1 MKRMLFLTLTT
12 VCAWVAIPGLIN
24 CAQET
29 KPADEAPKIYTETF
43 DLTLYP
49 KAEPVPALKYK
60 FLPDTF
66 ERNSGNAASLYLKAM
81 GFLEQTTARKKLFEI
96 EAAAEAKAQ
105 AEKVGTADVPPL
117 SYIDTPPSKYPIEQV
132 KEYLQHTAFQSP
144 LLEQAWLRDR
154 FEMDRQVKDTKNPF
168 AILIPEVQGIRDL
181 ARKQSI
187 RCKLAIA
194 ENRIDDAIKIVGQQ
208 YAMAR
213 HVGQDDFLVSALVGC
228 AIQGIATEDLYYLVQ
243 HPDCPNLFW
252 AASRLPKPLIEWEHC
267 LASESHFIE
276 LQFAKLRQVNTQL
289 RPNAYWQ
296 EFITEFTD
304 EMKANSVFYW
314 SGVDVG
320 DESKLPS
327 DPQAEIESH
336 VTSNYAAAKEFLIQQ
351 SIVSPDK
358 IDAYPKAQVF
368 FLAMKHHFEQSRDEL
383 FKWYDVALHQG
394 SQQIEAI
401 EKKNSDRSRPEFT
414 RLSEFLFAGHAV
426 RYAQARSI
434 QRMLL
439 IQAVEGIR
447 LYGAVHDGKL
457 PESLADLPYP
467 LPADPAS
474 GQPLIYVKK
483 GDTATITTAPAG
495 KVRAELNIRF
505 AEPKK

>member
-12 VCAWVAIPGLIN
+12 VCAWVAIPVLFN
-24 CAQET
+24 CAQEP
-29 KPADEAPKIYTETF
+29 KPADEAPKIYTESF
-43 DLTLYP
+43 DLTVYP

-81 GFLEQTTARKKLFEI
+81 GFLEQTTAKKKLFEI
-96 EAAAEAKAQ
+96 EAEAEAKAQ
-105 AEKVGTADVPPL
+105 AEKVGTADLPPL
-117 SYIDTPPSKYPIEQV
+117 SYLDTPPSKYPIEVV
-132 KEYLQHTAFQSP
+132 KEYLKHTAFQLP
-144 LLEQAWLRDR
+144 ILEQAWLRDR
-154 FEMDRQVKDTKNPF
+154 FEMDRQIKDSKNPF

-181 ARKQSI
+181 ARKQSM
-187 RCKLAIA
+187 RCRLAIA
-194 ENRIDDAIKIVGQQ
+194 ESRIDDAIKIVGQQ

-213 HVGQDDFLVSALVGC
+213 HLGQDDFLVSALVGC
-228 AIQGIATEDLYYLVQ
+228 AIQGIATEDLYYLLQ

-252 AASRLPKPLIEWEHC
+252 AASRLPTPIIDWERC
-267 LASESHFIE
+267 LSSEYHFID
-276 LQFAKLRQVNTQL
+276 LQFAKLQQVNVQL
-289 RPNAYWQ
+289 RSEAYWQ
-296 EFITEFTD
+296 EFITELAE
-304 EMKANSVFYW
+304 EMKTNGVFYW
-314 SGVDVG
+314 SGNG
-320 DESKLPS
+320 MHEEPKSSS
-327 DPQAEIESH
+327 DPISEIQNH
-336 VTSNYAAAKEFLIQQ
+336 VSSSYAAAKEFLIQQ

-394 SQQIEAI
+394 IQQIEAI

-414 RLSEFLFAGHAV
+414 RLSEFLFSGHAV

>member
-12 VCAWVAIPGLIN
+12 VCAWIAIPAMLS
-24 CAQET
+24 CAQED

-60 FLPDTF
+60 FLPDAF

-81 GFLEQTTARKKLFEI
+81 GFLEQTTELKKLFEI
-96 EAAAEAKAQ
+96 GAEAEAKAQ
-105 AEKVGTADVPPL
+105 VEKVGTADVPPL
-117 SYIDTPPSKYPIEQV
+117 SYLDTPPSKYPIEEV

-144 LLEQAWLRDR
+144 ILEQAWLRDR
-154 FEMDRQVKDTKNPF
+154 FEMDRQVEDSKNPF

-181 ARKQSI
+181 ARKQSM
-187 RCKLAIA
+187 RCRLAIA

-252 AASRLPKPLIEWEHC
+252 AVSRLPKPLIDWEHC
-267 LASESHFIE
+267 VASEYHFID
-276 LQFAKLRQVNTQL
+276 LQFAKLQQVNAQP
-289 RPNAYWQ
+289 RSEAYWQ
-296 EFITEFTD
+296 EFIAEFAD
-304 EMKANSVFYW
+304 DMKANGVFYW
-314 SGVDVG
+314 SGNEMG
-320 DESKLPS
+320 EESKSQS
-327 DPQAEIESH
+327 DPRIEIQKH
-336 VTSNYAAAKEFLIQQ
+336 VSSNYAAAKEFLVKQ
-351 SIVSPDK
+351 SIISPEK
-358 IDAYPKAQVF
+358 IDAYPQAQVF
-368 FLAMKHHFEQSRDEL
+368 FLAMKHHFEQARDEL
-383 FKWYDVALHQG
+383 FKWTNVPLHQG
-394 SQQIEAI
+394 NQQIEAI
-401 EKKNSDRSRPEFT
+401 EKKNTDRTRPEFT
-414 RLSEFLFAGHAV
+414 RLSEFLFAGHSVRAV
-426 RYAQARSI
+426 QARSL

-447 LYGAVHDGKL
+447 LYGAAHDGKL

-467 LPADPAS
+467 LPDDPAS
-474 GQPLIYVKK
+474 GQPLLYNKK

-495 KVRAELNIRF
+495 KVRAELNLRF